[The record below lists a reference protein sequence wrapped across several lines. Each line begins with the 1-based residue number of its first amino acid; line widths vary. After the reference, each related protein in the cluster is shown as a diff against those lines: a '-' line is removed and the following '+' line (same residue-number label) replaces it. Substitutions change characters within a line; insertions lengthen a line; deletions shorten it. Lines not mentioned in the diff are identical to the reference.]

1 MERITI
7 YQFTDPV
14 CVWCWGN
21 EPTLRAIDF
30 LYGDKVHIEYIMG
43 GLVED
48 ISTLYDIPST
58 DTADIIRQANTII
71 ARNWLAASAR
81 HGMPVITDNFE
92 LFTERYPSSFPQN
105 VAYEAAKRIN
115 PIKAKRFLRLI
126 REATFT
132 QSSRTSQI
140 DILIDLAIKAGYEAA
155 SFLDEY
161 TTGHAQTAFSHDRMM
176 CRRNGITGFPSY
188 LIKNDDTNII
198 IGGYQNLSTFNTII
212 SRLSS
217 GKVRPR
223 RIRASK
229 NNIMEFVQHYQSVYP
244 VEIEITFSLDR
255 HQANMIIDDLIS
267 LKKLEFDI
275 IGNSRRLFA
284 SNTTRHN
291 FHGNK
296 QNHKSGYANK
306 SVIDA

>member
-1 MERITI
+1 MDKITI

-30 LYGDKVHIEYIMG
+30 LYGDKVGIEYIMG

-48 ISTLYDIPST
+48 ILTLYDIPS
-58 DTADIIRQANTII
+58 ADPASTIRQANAII
-71 ARNWLAASAR
+71 ARNWHWASEK
-81 HGMPVITDNFE
+81 HGMPVVTENFE
-92 LFTERYPSSFPQN
+92 LFSERYPSSFPQN
-105 VAYEAAKRIN
+105 MAYEAAKHIN
-115 PIKAKRFLRLI
+115 PKQAKHFLRLM

-132 QSSRTSQI
+132 QSRRTSQI
-140 DILIDLAIKAGYEAA
+140 DVLIDLATKAGYDAA
-155 SFLDEY
+155 AFLDEY

-198 IGGYQNLSTFNTII
+198 IGGYQNLSTFNNII

-217 GKVRPR
+217 GKIRPR
-223 RIRASK
+223 RIGASK
-229 NNIMEFVQHYQSVYP
+229 NNIMEFVVRYQSVCP

-255 HQANMIIDDLIS
+255 HQANTIIDDLIAS
-267 LKKLEFDI
+267 KRLNYEI
-275 IGNSRRLFA
+275 VGNSRRL
-284 SNTTRHN
+284 
-291 FHGNK
+291 
-296 QNHKSGYANK
+296 YANNTAPHTPHRSKQTK
-306 SVIDA
+306 S

>member
-1 MERITI
+1 MDKITI

-30 LYGDKVHIEYIMG
+30 LYGDKVRIEYIMG

-48 ISTLYDIPST
+48 ISTLYDFQPST
-58 DTADIIRQANTII
+58 TDVIKRANDII
-71 ARNWLAASAR
+71 ARNWVSASSK
-81 HGMPVITDNFE
+81 HGMPVVADKFE

-115 PIKAKRFLRLI
+115 PQQAKCFLRLM

-132 QSSRTSQI
+132 QSRRTSQI
-140 DILIDLAIKAGYEAA
+140 DVLIDLATKAGYDAA

-198 IGGYQNLSTFNTII
+198 IGGYQNLSTFNNII

-217 GKVRPR
+217 GRVRPR

-229 NNIMEFVQHYQSVYP
+229 NNIMEFVQRYKTVYP

-255 HQANMIIDDLIS
+255 HQANIIIDDLIS
-267 LKKLEFDI
+267 LKKLGFDI
-275 IGNSRRLFA
+275 VGNSRRLFA
-284 SNTTRHN
+284 YNVTHHSLHK
-291 FHGNK
+291 NK
-296 QNHKSGYANK
+296 QNHKENSASK
-306 SVIDA
+306 SSIDT